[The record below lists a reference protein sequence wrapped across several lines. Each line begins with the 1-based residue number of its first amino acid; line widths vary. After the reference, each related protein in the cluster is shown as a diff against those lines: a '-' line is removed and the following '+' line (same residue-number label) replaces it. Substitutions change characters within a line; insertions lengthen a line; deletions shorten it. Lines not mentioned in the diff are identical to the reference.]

1 MTAAVSAPPV
11 PSPEEARD
19 NAAFLA
25 LMWAL
30 ARPGTVHEL
39 PEPGVLPLALALVDL
54 ECRVMADDPDL
65 AARIAETGAR
75 LTTAP
80 MADHAFLAVADKALG
95 VLAQLPAGT
104 PLYPDHGATLVL
116 PAVIGRGERLR
127 PTGPGISGQA
137 EIALGGLPPGFFDL
151 RAERCSYP
159 AGIEIVFV
167 DGARIVAL
175 PRSTRVEVL

>member
-1 MTAAVSAPPV
+1 MAAPVSSPPV
-11 PSPEEARD
+11 PAPEEARD
-19 NAAFLA
+19 NAAFEA

-30 ARPGTVHEL
+30 ARPGTVHDL
-39 PEPGVLPLALALVDL
+39 PEPGLLPLALALVDL

-75 LTTAP
+75 LATAP
-80 MADHAFLAVADKALG
+80 VADHAFLTESDKALG

-104 PLYPDHGATLVL
+104 PLYPDQGATLVL

-127 PTGPGISGQA
+127 LTGPGISGQA

-151 RAERCSYP
+151 RAERCRYP